1 MSMKIYNAYRL
12 KGDYDLISLNEFC
25 DNLRKEVTKISE
37 QMALDWVA
45 NKTLYYYN
53 FKKLHGSQVV
63 QDMIKETKNS
73 KEMHETWKLAD
84 VDRWDSLYWNI
95 SDMAFGRNLQ
105 NQRKREIIQI
115 FPLQDK
121 ILVMFFGSKDIQNY
135 LENTGHFDDYHYQN
149 QCEKPDAIS
158 EEEWNRRCIDWRKAI
173 GPDYVPCKHG
183 FCVELFDIN
192 NVFPKFVISD
202 ETIHIKNEEDQ
213 TKELIKTLSMS
224 NVKGYPT
231 NEKSF
236 NEWFRFKESEEY
248 KEWIKDAKKLIHS
261 KCDFITTKEEFIDL
275 LTDLH
280 TNRWQ
285 IS

>member
-73 KEMHETWKLAD
+73 KEMHETWKLVD

-121 ILVMFFGSKDIQNY
+121 ILVMFFGSRISKTIWKIQDISMTIIIKINV
-135 LENTGHFDDYHYQN
+135 
-149 QCEKPDAIS
+149 EKPDAIS
-158 EEEWNRRCIDWRKAI
+158 EEEWNRRCIDWKGNRS
-173 GPDYVPCKHG
+173 DYVPCKHG

-192 NVFPKFVISD
+192 NVFQKFIISD
-202 ETIHIKNEEDQ
+202 ETIHIK
-213 TKELIKTLSMS
+213 K
-224 NVKGYPT
+224 
-231 NEKSF
+231 
-236 NEWFRFKESEEY
+236 
-248 KEWIKDAKKLIHS
+248 
-261 KCDFITTKEEFIDL
+261 
-275 LTDLH
+275 
-280 TNRWQ
+280 
-285 IS
+285 

>member
-73 KEMHETWKLAD
+73 KEMHETWKLVD

-105 NQRKREIIQI
+105 KSDRYYTDENGIQREVK
-115 FPLQDK
+115 FVK
-121 ILVMFFGSKDIQNY
+121 INNY
-135 LENTGHFDDYHYQN
+135 LYYDDYTKAVYYQEGRAGRMV
-149 QCEKPDAIS
+149 Q
-158 EEEWNRRCIDWRKAI
+158 
-173 GPDYVPCKHG
+173 YVGKHLKPCKYING
-183 FCVELFDIN
+183 RVVE
-192 NVFPKFVISD
+192 
-202 ETIHIKNEEDQ
+202 Q
-213 TKELIKTLSMS
+213 
-224 NVKGYPT
+224 
-231 NEKSF
+231 
-236 NEWFRFKESEEY
+236 
-248 KEWIKDAKKLIHS
+248 KD
-261 KCDFITTKEEFIDL
+261 
-275 LTDLH
+275 
-280 TNRWQ
+280 
-285 IS
+285 